1 VETCGLKGSRG
12 SMIPSTSAVKRLAGI
27 IECYGRVHCPFR
39 LQQTTKGES
48 VEFDYAKMML
58 CVAKAF
64 HLDSIGKSRSL
75 SVASSIDGASLSK
88 NLSIIAGGIKIIDR
102 GKRCPITNRPLL
114 DKPCTMSAQSRNLCT
129 PFKLMMG
136 RETKESFA
144 DFGLQFMFFDS
155 HPDETTLPIEL
166 TGFRAFS
173 CMTNC
178 DLSAQ
183 WKGLC
188 KGGAA
193 KVHTLPCTGCATE
206 SDSLATP
213 NARPCTQW
221 CNGTFGCRP
230 RVDVLSQAHGFS

>member
-1 VETCGLKGSRG
+1 
-12 SMIPSTSAVKRLAGI
+12 
-27 IECYGRVHCPFR
+27 
-39 LQQTTKGES
+39 
-48 VEFDYAKMML
+48 
-58 CVAKAF
+58 
-64 HLDSIGKSRSL
+64 
-75 SVASSIDGASLSK
+75 
-88 NLSIIAGGIKIIDR
+88 
-102 GKRCPITNRPLL
+102 
-114 DKPCTMSAQSRNLCT
+114 MSAQSRNLYT

-136 RETKESFA
+136 RKTKESFA
-144 DFGLQFMFFDS
+144 DFGSLFMFFDS
-155 HPDETTLPIEL
+155 LSDETTLPIEL

-213 NARPCTQW
+213 NARPCTRW
-221 CNGTFGCRP
+221 CTEHSAADPKWMCYHKP
-230 RVDVLSQAHGFS
+230 MASPE